1 MKTNTE
7 SIGCLITG
15 LLAMLVYAVMVT
27 ITFTLY
33 SIFFS

>member
-1 MKTNTE
+1 MNPDN
-7 SIGCLITG
+7 GCTG
-15 LLAMLVYAVMVT
+15 IVIILLTIYTIMLT

>member
-1 MKTNTE
+1 MSAPSEVT
-7 SIGCLITG
+7 GCCIALV
-15 LLAMLVYAVMVT
+15 LLAVLYAVMVT

>member
-1 MKTNTE
+1 MKPE
-7 SIGCLITG
+7 LIGCLITG
-15 LLAMLVYAVMVT
+15 LLAVLVYAVMVT